1 MSPVRVFA
9 RLQDPNISRLD
20 HGIFYLLATPLF
32 IVEVIDLVKI
42 FRLIFRVLFL
52 GLRDRCFLVLGGQ
65 GKDEL
70 PSSFSFLSCIF
81 YQLCCFFR
89 FYLALLEIMQK
100 VAESQ
105 VVHACLAV
113 ESYWQ
118 GHERILL
125 HRFIVHFHIV
135 KERLLV
141 AKVVIVFN
149 AIVDG
154 LEVKCAEKFVCV
166 LVFFRAVNIF
176 WCD

>member
-1 MSPVRVFA
+1 
-9 RLQDPNISRLD
+9 
-20 HGIFYLLATPLF
+20 
-32 IVEVIDLVKI
+32 
-42 FRLIFRVLFL
+42 
-52 GLRDRCFLVLGGQ
+52 
-65 GKDEL
+65 
-70 PSSFSFLSCIF
+70 
-81 YQLCCFFR
+81 
-89 FYLALLEIMQK
+89 
-100 VAESQ
+100 
-105 VVHACLAV
+105 V

-149 AIVDG
+149 AIVDR
-154 LEVKCAEKFVCV
+154 LEVKCAEKFVRV